1 MTLNR
6 WLSPISSDKNPL
18 FNGMFI
24 IPIIL
29 TVTLAF
35 EGVTQEDS
43 SPIVSKTYDESEQ
56 ASEDE
61 ELSIQDLYQSYR
73 LSIGAKPSNP
83 YPYIDPYVAGNEGN
97 GPNDVS
103 NNENVY
109 YGQGA
114 FGGGNCD
121 ASGPDCVQHKNTG
134 VGYQI
139 FYENFY
145 QLVLTN
151 TIFYLVL

>member
-18 FNGMFI
+18 FNGMFL

-43 SPIVSKTYDESEQ
+43 SPIVSKTYAESEQ

-83 YPYIDPYVAGNEGN
+83 YPYIDPYVAGNEG
-97 GPNDVS
+97 GESGDS
-103 NNENVY
+103 NINTNVY
-109 YGQGA
+109 YGDDA
-114 FGGGNCD
+114 FGAGNCGGS
-121 ASGPDCVQHKNTG
+121 ATNNCVQNRNTG

-139 FYENFY
+139 FYETGEG
-145 QLVLTN
+145 LSL
-151 TIFYLVL
+151 IHI

>member
-18 FNGMFI
+18 FNGMFL

-43 SPIVSKTYDESEQ
+43 SPIVSKTYAESEQ

-83 YPYIDPYVAGNEGN
+83 YPYIDPYVAGNEG
-97 GPNDVS
+97 DAS
-103 NNENVY
+103 QNVY
-109 YGQGA
+109 YGDDI
-114 FGGGNCD
+114 FGGGQN
-121 ASGPDCVQHKNTG
+121 SGSANTAM
-134 VGYQI
+134 GYQ
-139 FYENFY
+139 
-145 QLVLTN
+145 VLYSN
-151 TIFYLVL
+151 QSGF